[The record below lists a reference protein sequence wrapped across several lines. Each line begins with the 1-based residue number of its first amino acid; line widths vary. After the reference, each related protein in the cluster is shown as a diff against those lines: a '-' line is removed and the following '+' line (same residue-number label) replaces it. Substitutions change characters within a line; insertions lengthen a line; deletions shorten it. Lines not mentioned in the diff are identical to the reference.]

1 MVSDVFFLDVLN
13 WKSVDIEGISL
24 YFREPLVYHLA
35 GYDFFSA
42 VDDAWPIFLGLVG
55 WLTPEYRWE
64 RDAEQMLKTVTMK
77 LYYV

>member
-1 MVSDVFFLDVLN
+1 M
-13 WKSVDIEGISL
+13 DIEGISL

-55 WLTPEYRWE
+55 WLTPEYR
-64 RDAEQMLKTVTMK
+64 
-77 LYYV
+77 